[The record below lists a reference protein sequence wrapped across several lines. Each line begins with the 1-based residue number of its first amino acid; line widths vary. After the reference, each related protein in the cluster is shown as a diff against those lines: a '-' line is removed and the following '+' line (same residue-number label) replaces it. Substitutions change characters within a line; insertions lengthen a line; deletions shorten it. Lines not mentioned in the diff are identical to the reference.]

1 MNKKPVDMWMRNNRV
16 LDRKELVQL
25 DNNSYQMKEKVLKNS
40 KYLRIALRVSKI

>member
-25 DNNSYQMKEKVLKNS
+25 DKNSYQMKEQSTQK
-40 KYLRIALRVSKI
+40 